1 MISSSLSHPNG
12 LSAMLNGRF
21 GNTPTHHCQDD
32 SSPMSQGGSSVAP
45 AHFPGNGTLPNNSYP
60 SGYWSSLNYQ
70 TANGAV
76 NHQLELQ
83 SPASNI
89 SNYSLSRNMLKN
101 LNQCNSSLVKPNRY
115 LITNMHM
122 VLTFKHVT
130 V

>member
-1 MISSSLSHPNG
+1 
-12 LSAMLNGRF
+12 MLNGRF

-115 LITNMHM
+115 SITNMYI
-122 VLTFKHVT
+122 VLTYIIVLIINVNTNKYIYILQ
-130 V
+130 